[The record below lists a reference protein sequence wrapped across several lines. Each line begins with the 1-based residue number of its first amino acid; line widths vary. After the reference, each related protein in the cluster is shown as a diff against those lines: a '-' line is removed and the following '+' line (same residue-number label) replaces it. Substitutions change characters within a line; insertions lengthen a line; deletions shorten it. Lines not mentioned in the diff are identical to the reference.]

1 MHITLN
7 IQCLARRLTL
17 IVDPLHPRA
26 NNLPATS
33 SDNALAHPNGD
44 TPLGL
49 PSFPTSLALEPRVS
63 EHLARIRRQV
73 RSMLGTRNTGAS
85 LVSGI
90 KELLPNSVSPPAS
103 QE

>member
-17 IVDPLHPRA
+17 IVDPLHPRL
-26 NNLPATS
+26 NNPPATS
-33 SDNALAHPNGD
+33 SDNALDHPNAGANM
-44 TPLGL
+44 GL

-63 EHLARIRRQV
+63 EHLARIRQQV
-73 RSMLGTRNTGAS
+73 RSMLGTRNIGVNS
-85 LVSGI
+85 PSGT
-90 KELLPNSVSPPAS
+90 KEQSPNSDSRPAS